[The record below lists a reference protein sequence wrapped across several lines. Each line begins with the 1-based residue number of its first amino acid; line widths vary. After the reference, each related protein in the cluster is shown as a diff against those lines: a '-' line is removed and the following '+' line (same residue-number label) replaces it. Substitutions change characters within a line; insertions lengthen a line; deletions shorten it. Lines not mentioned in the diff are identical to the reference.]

1 MLSILFVYLL
11 RLSYIIMV
19 NHFFITCYSSTKL
32 TYMFNLSHIHV
43 YVYMYTY
50 TYTHTT
56 LKPNPLMPTNIKCAC
71 IGEVVTKLSPIG
83 FILHSL
89 ILVFLFHLIIH
100 LSSILSPS
108 LIATLSHFS
117 TSTKIRTLILT
128 TTT

>member
-11 RLSYIIMV
+11 RLSYIIIV
-19 NHFFITCYSSTKL
+19 NHFITCYSSTKL

-43 YVYMYTY
+43 YVYMYI
-50 TYTHTT
+50 YTHTT
-56 LKPNPLMPTNIKCAC
+56 LKPNPLMPINIKCAC

-89 ILVFLFHLIIH
+89 ILVFHFHLIIH
-100 LSSILSPS
+100 LSSILSPT
-108 LIATLSHFS
+108 LIAALSHFL
-117 TSTKIRTLILT
+117 TSTKIRTLVLT